1 MTAEWAPAQISLDPH
16 GKRILDTAKG
26 ILIGL
31 RRCPSETAF
40 HELLGA
46 AQHHGVPVLP
56 MAWAL
61 VHLASGGEKSA
72 HAFGAAQSAARHE
85 WGQLFDPSALSSSG
99 SRRNP
104 RVDSRDARPRACL

>member
-1 MTAEWAPAQISLDPH
+1 MTTELH
-16 GKRILDTAKG
+16 GGRILDTAKG

-46 AQHHGVPVLP
+46 AQRHRLPVFA

-61 VHLASGGEKSA
+61 VHLADGGEHSA
-72 HAFGAAQSAARHE
+72 HTAADAQSAARDE
-85 WGQLFDPSALSSSG
+85 WGPLFADPAVPVG
-99 SRRNP
+99 
-104 RVDSRDARPRACL
+104 

>member
-1 MTAEWAPAQISLDPH
+1 MTTELH
-16 GKRILDTAKG
+16 GGRILDTAKG

-46 AQHHGVPVLP
+46 AQRHRMPVFA

-61 VHLASGGEKSA
+61 VHLANGGEESVHTSA
-72 HAFGAAQSAARHE
+72 DAQWAADHE
-85 WGQLFDPSALSSSG
+85 WGELFIDSAVPVG
-99 SRRNP
+99 
-104 RVDSRDARPRACL
+104 